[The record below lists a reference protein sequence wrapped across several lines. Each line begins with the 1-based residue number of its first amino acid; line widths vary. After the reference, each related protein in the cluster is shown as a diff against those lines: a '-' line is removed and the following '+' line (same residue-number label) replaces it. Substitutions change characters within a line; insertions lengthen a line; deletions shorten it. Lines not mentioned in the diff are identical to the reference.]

1 MKHIPAHIAWPMA
14 VVGLIL
20 LGMTSTFGVLI
31 ASRSDGG
38 PQVIKQYYQQAVAWD
53 STAAVR
59 QASLDLGWT
68 LDVSR
73 SRKDGQTELL
83 VRIVDR
89 DGHPVPGLSGELRL
103 SRPQSTGVLERLPLL
118 PEAAH
123 GDAGHDTPLPAL
135 RAIPTASGRGLWD
148 VEVDVRSG
156 DTRFVGT
163 VRRDWQLP

>member
-1 MKHIPAHIAWPMA
+1 MNRIPAQIAWPMA

-38 PQVIKQYYQQAVAWD
+38 PRVIKQYYQKAVAWD

-59 QASLDLGWT
+59 QASVDLGWV

-73 SRKDGQTELL
+73 SRTDGQTELE
-83 VRIVDR
+83 VRIVDS
-89 DGHPVPGLSGELRL
+89 DGRPISGLSGEMRL
-103 SRPQSTGVLERLPLL
+103 SRPQSTGVLERLPLE
-118 PEAAH
+118 PYP
-123 GDAGHDTPLPAL
+123 TPGTTPGATPAFTL
-135 RAIPTASGRGLWD
+135 RAFPTVSGRGLWD
-148 VEVDVRSG
+148 VEVDVRTG
-156 DTRFVGT
+156 ETRFVGT

>member
-118 PEAAH
+118 PESAH
-123 GDAGHDTPLPAL
+123 GDAGHDTPPPAL